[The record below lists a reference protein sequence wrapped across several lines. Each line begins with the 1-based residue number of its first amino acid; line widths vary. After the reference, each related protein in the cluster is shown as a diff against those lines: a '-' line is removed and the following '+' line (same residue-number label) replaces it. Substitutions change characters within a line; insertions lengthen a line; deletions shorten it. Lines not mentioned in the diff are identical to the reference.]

1 MTLVER
7 LDQLC
12 DRWNV
17 LRHPFY
23 RAWEAGELTR
33 SDLAYYAG
41 EYRHAVC
48 ALADLATS
56 DSTPDHG
63 AEERS
68 HVALWDDFA
77 TALEADLDRAP
88 RDETVRCATA
98 WREGGLGALYAIE
111 ATQPDVARTKLIGL
125 VDWYGFEREDE
136 ATEYFAL
143 HAERDVE
150 HAAQTRDRL
159 ASEPPETHVAT
170 LKNAERALRGNWT
183 LLDGVQRQV
192 DLARAG

>member
-1 MTLVER
+1 MSLVEA
-7 LDQLC
+7 LDALC

-56 DSTPDHG
+56 DSTPEHG
-63 AEERS
+63 AEERD
-68 HVALWDDFA
+68 HVALWDDF
-77 TALEADLDRAP
+77 TDALDADRARVP
-88 RDETVRCATA
+88 RCETAECATA
-98 WREGGLGALYAIE
+98 WREGGVGALYTIE
-111 ATQPDVARTKLIGL
+111 STHPANARTKLVGL
-125 VDWYGFEREDE
+125 LEWYGFERDDA

-150 HAAQTRDRL
+150 HAAQTRERL
-159 ASEPPETHVAT
+159 ETTPRDEHEPILRA
-170 LKNAERALRGNWT
+170 AERALRGNWT
-183 LLDGVQRQV
+183 LLDGVQRHV
-192 DLARAG
+192 DAARAA